1 MAVSIVNAK
10 ADVLRAAAALSAN
23 CNAAKGLQDV
33 LKSNL
38 GPRGTIKMLVG
49 GAGQVKLTK
58 DGSVLLHEM
67 QIQHPTA
74 AMIAR
79 ASTAQDE
86 VTGDGTTSNVLL
98 IGELMRSCERYI
110 AEMLHPRTLCEGIE
124 AARLECLR
132 ILDELRVPIQKTPS
146 GLPEREVLM
155 SVARTALRT
164 KLHGRLADS
173 LAEDLVEAVTI
184 LSSPAKRE
192 DGTFEGESRPIDLH
206 MVEVLH
212 MRHRLANE
220 TRLIRGIVMDHG
232 CRHPDM
238 PHSLKKC
245 YILTLN
251 VSLEYEKSEVNSGFF
266 YSSAEQREKLVEAE
280 RRFTDEKV
288 LKIVELKRKICTPE
302 NGRSFVILNQKGID
316 PPSLD
321 MLAKEN
327 IMALRRVK
335 RRNMERLTLCCGG
348 TPVNCLDDLAEADLG
363 RAEHVYEQ
371 TLGEDK
377 FTFVEGVENPSS
389 CTVLIKGPNDHT
401 IAQMKDAVRDGLR
414 AVRNVIEDGVLIP
427 GAGAFEI
434 AAYVKLQ
441 EFRKQM
447 SGKKQLGVEAMANA
461 LLVIPKTLAANSG
474 LDAQEVVLT
483 LAQKFEETGLPVGV
497 DVMTGDPISPAMEGI
512 FDTYRVKKQLLSIA
526 PTLAQQLLLVDEVI
540 KAGKSMGGRNN

>member
-1 MAVSIVNAK
+1 MAVSVVNAK

-23 CNAAKGLQDV
+23 CNAAKGLQEV

-98 IGELMRSCERYI
+98 IGELMRNCERYV

-124 AARLECLR
+124 AARVECLR
-132 ILDELRVPIQKTPS
+132 FLDEMRIPLKKAPS

-155 SVARTALRT
+155 NVARTALRT

-173 LAEDLVEAVTI
+173 LAEDLVDAVVI
-184 LSSPAKRE
+184 LSAPEKKE
-192 DGTFEGESRPIDLH
+192 DGTTTGVPRPIDLH

-232 CRHPDM
+232 ARHPDM
-238 PHSLKKC
+238 PRSLRNC

-266 YSSAEQREKLVEAE
+266 YSSAEERSKLVEAE

-288 LKIVELKRKICTPE
+288 LKIIELKRQVCTPE
-302 NGRSFVILNQKGID
+302 NGRSFVVLNQKGID

-321 MLAKEN
+321 LMAKEN
-327 IMALRRVK
+327 IIALRRVK
-335 RRNMERLTLCCGG
+335 RRNMERLMLCCGG
-348 TPVNCLDDLAEADLG
+348 SPVNCIEDLSEADLG
-363 RAEHVYEQ
+363 KADHVYEQ

-414 AVRNVIEDGVLIP
+414 AVRNVIEDEVLIP

-434 AAYVKLQ
+434 AAYVKLM
-441 EFRKQM
+441 EFRKKV
-447 SGKKQLGVEAMANA
+447 SGKKRLGVEAMANA

-474 LDAQEVVLT
+474 LDAQEVVLS
-483 LAQKFEETGLPVGV
+483 LAEKFEGTEQPVGV

-512 FDTYRVKKQLLSIA
+512 FDTYRVKRQLLSIA